1 MKIQPFV
8 MERWQSVYEYTVEL
22 NVSESGVQ
30 PMTLEEL
37 AGDAETLRNITRTA
51 LGYPQTNGSETT
63 RAGVASL
70 YLGATPAN
78 VLMTSG
84 CAEANF
90 LVAMGLIE
98 PGDEVVILQ
107 PNYMQVAGVARA
119 LGAKV
124 RVLWLHEDLGWQ
136 PDLDELRR
144 TVTPN
149 TKLFALCN
157 PNNPTGATLGERT
170 MTEITHALEKS
181 GAWLLSDEVYRGAER
196 ELDTTPSFW
205 GRYEKVICTGGMSKA
220 YGLPGLRVGW
230 MVAPESITDKLWG
243 YHDYTSIAITALSDK
258 LAGLV
263 LEPERHARVILRTR
277 SIVQQQYPIVAEWV
291 ARHGSDFAHVPPAA
305 GAISWVRYKSGPKSD
320 DLAESL
326 RARKNT
332 LIVPGTQFEMENHM
346 RIGFGYNPDVLTRAL
361 VRVDEV
367 LAEAKT
373 QAAAGS

>member
-1 MKIQPFV
+1 

-37 AGDAETLRNITRTA
+37 AGDADTLRGINQTA
-51 LGYPQTNGSETT
+51 LGYPQTNGSAAT
-63 RAGVASL
+63 RAGVANL

-98 PGDEVVILQ
+98 PGDEVVIIQ
-107 PNYMQVAGVARA
+107 PNYMQVTGVARA

-124 RVLWLHEDLGWQ
+124 RVLWLHEELGWQ

-149 TKLFALCN
+149 TKLVALCN

-205 GRYEKVICTGGMSKA
+205 GRYDKAICTAGMSKA

-230 MVAPESITDKLWG
+230 IVAPESLTDKLWG

-258 LAGLV
+258 LAGMV
-263 LEPERHARVILRTR
+263 LEPERHARVIQRART
-277 SIVQQQYPIVAEWV
+277 IIQQQYPIVAEWV
-291 ARHGSDFAHVPPAA
+291 ARHGNDFAHIPPAA
-305 GAISWVRYKSGPKSD
+305 GAISWIRYKSGPKSD
-320 DLAESL
+320 DLAETL
-326 RARKNT
+326 RAKKST

-361 VRVDEV
+361 VRVDEA
-367 LAEAKT
+367 LADAKA
-373 QAAAGS
+373 QAASGR